1 MREHA
6 KALEFYK
13 KANKVWEIFLPP
25 NHPSLATSYNN
36 IGGVYY
42 SMGEYSKALEFYEK
56 SLKVRET
63 SLPANHPSL
72 ATSYNNIGGVY
83 YSVGEYSK
91 ALEFYER
98 ALRVREIFLPANHPS
113 LATSYN
119 NIGLVYANMGEY
131 SKAQEYYE
139 KSLKIKEKALPPTHP
154 DLATSYNS
162 IGGVY
167 DNMGEYLKALSYLE
181 TAVGILRNSL
191 PSTHP
196 HIKTIVSH
204 FSQGSYYTHYA
215 SPDHRPVQ
223 WYLWSLGA
231 SDSNL
236 LTASFNK
243 PSTSQVEDE
252 QTQQPRSAMFLLWN
266 LVVDLLETQDQLQN
280 QQQQITDFYGKT
292 GTTFPRL
299 ACLMQLYINA
309 MEILERVKHVVVFAE
324 GDNQDLIINEDFVR
338 NVDMIIKN
346 NYYKYDKT
354 YLPCTEVSPEVVDPI
369 IFVKIEAI
377 LAAWSWYECHLNIA
391 TKLFT
396 IDHDFANKS
405 IIVHPLIL
413 SKQKTVKQLIMYLD
427 FNIFP
432 LSAISV
438 KHPIT
443 EKMYVQKS
451 KDRPALGE
459 QALQELMKDNLLEFN
474 YFLTDSPQVN
484 DSGGRIL

>member
-1 MREHA
+1 MIQIDGKRLTIAIATTGGKLSKNMKNWINFSGFDGSH
-6 KALEFYK
+6 
-13 KANKVWEIFLPP
+13 NRFLYMSIPK
-25 NHPSLATSYNN
+25 LAYSRPQDFQVNMNSKNN
-36 IGGVYY
+36 PTFAHLSVIIHLFGT
-42 SMGEYSKALEFYEK
+42 
-56 SLKVRET
+56 VRFAFEM
-63 SLPANHPSL
+63 SEA
-72 ATSYNNIGGVY
+72 
-83 YSVGEYSK
+83 
-91 ALEFYER
+91 ER
-98 ALRVREIFLPANHPS
+98 TRFC
-113 LATSYN
+113 
-119 NIGLVYANMGEY
+119 G
-131 SKAQEYYE
+131 
-139 KSLKIKEKALPPTHP
+139 
-154 DLATSYNS
+154 
-162 IGGVY
+162 
-167 DNMGEYLKALSYLE
+167 
-181 TAVGILRNSL
+181 
-191 PSTHP
+191 
-196 HIKTIVSH
+196 
-204 FSQGSYYTHYA
+204 
-215 SPDHRPVQ
+215 
-223 WYLWSLGA
+223 
-231 SDSNL
+231 
-236 LTASFNK
+236 ASFNK

-299 ACLMQLYINA
+299 ACLMQLYMNA

-459 QALQELMKDNLLEFN
+459 QALQELMRDNLLKFN